1 MNEEQILNYIEED
14 DKLSHEWFIY
24 QGTEDGTIFDFYA
37 EFIRNDLE
45 DQYLAL
51 TIYNDIYYSEAV
63 DLVDSEEY
71 WVLTDDE
78 ADEKAELEAQYFLE
92 NALSEVPNHLHW
104 YFDDDKYISEQLQDR
119 GYLLNVY
126 NGSEDSITLDNG
138 SVFYI
143 YRRNQ
148 YAIRYII

>member
-1 MNEEQILNYIEED
+1 MNEDQILNYIEND

-24 QGTEDGTIFDFYA
+24 QGTENGTIFDFYA

-51 TIYNDIYYSEAV
+51 AINNDIYYSEAI
-63 DLVDSEEY
+63 DLIDSDEY

-78 ADEKAELEAQYFLE
+78 ADEQAELEAQYYAE
-92 NALSEVPNHLHW
+92 EAQQEIPHHLQR
-104 YFDDDKYISEQLQDR
+104 YFNMDLFISDYISDGRGQLLDT
-119 GYLLNVY
+119 Y

-143 YRRNQ
+143 YRRN
-148 YAIRYII
+148 

>member
-1 MNEEQILNYIEED
+1 MNEEQILNYIEND

-24 QGTEDGTIFDFYA
+24 QGSEDGTIFDFYA

-51 TIYNDIYYSEAV
+51 TIYNDIYYFEAV
-63 DLVDSEEY
+63 DLIDSEDY

-78 ADEKAELEAQYFLE
+78 ADDKAELEAQYYLE
-92 NALSEVPNHLHW
+92 DALSQIPHHLQQ
-104 YFDDDKYISEQLQDR
+104 YFDDDKYISDYMSDGR
-119 GYLLNVY
+119 GYLLNPC

-143 YRRNQ
+143 YRRN
-148 YAIRYII
+148 

>member
-1 MNEEQILNYIEED
+1 MNEEQILNYIEDD

-45 DQYLAL
+45 DRYLAL
-51 TIYNDIYYSEAV
+51 AIYNDIYYSEAV
-63 DLVDSEEY
+63 DLVDSEDY
-71 WVLTDDE
+71 WVLTDEE
-78 ADEKAELEAQYFLE
+78 ADEKAELEAEYYLE
-92 NALSEVPNHLHW
+92 DALSQVPDYLHR
-104 YFDDDKYISEQLQDR
+104 YFDDTRYINDYVSNDR
-119 GYLLNVY
+119 GYLLSTY

-143 YRRNQ
+143 YRRN
-148 YAIRYII
+148 

>member
-1 MNEEQILNYIEED
+1 MDEDQILNYIEDD

-51 TIYNDIYYSEAV
+51 AINNDIYYSEAV
-63 DLVDSEEY
+63 DLVDSEDY
-71 WVLTDDE
+71 LVLTDEE
-78 ADEKAELEAQYFLE
+78 ADEKAELAAQYYLE
-92 NALSEVPNHLHW
+92 EALSQVPEHLHR
-104 YFDDDKYISEQLQDR
+104 YFDDDNYISNCISDGR
-119 GYLLNVY
+119 GYLLDTY

-143 YRRNQ
+143 YRRN
-148 YAIRYII
+148 

>member
-1 MNEEQILNYIEED
+1 MNESQILNYIEDD

-51 TIYNDIYYSEAV
+51 AIYKGIYYFEAV
-63 DLVDSEEY
+63 DLIDSEEY

-78 ADEKAELEAQYFLE
+78 ADDKAELEAQYYLE
-92 NALSEVPNHLHW
+92 EALSQVPEHLHR
-104 YFDDDKYISEQLQDR
+104 YFDDDKYISNCISDGR
-119 GYLLNVY
+119 GYLLDTY

-138 SVFYI
+138 LVFYI
-143 YRRNQ
+143 YRRN
-148 YAIRYII
+148 

>member
-1 MNEEQILNYIEED
+1 MNESQILDYIEND

-51 TIYNDIYYSEAV
+51 AINNGIYYSEAV
-63 DLVDSEEY
+63 DLIDSEEY

-78 ADEKAELEAQYFLE
+78 ADEKAELEAQYYLE
-92 NALSEVPNHLHW
+92 DALSQIPHHLQQ
-104 YFDDDKYISEQLQDR
+104 YFDEDIYINDYISDGR
-119 GYLLNVY
+119 GYLLDTY

-143 YRRNQ
+143 YRRN
-148 YAIRYII
+148 

>member
-1 MNEEQILNYIEED
+1 MNESQILNYIEND

-24 QGTEDGTIFDFYA
+24 QGSEDGTIFDFYN
-37 EFIRNDLE
+37 EFIRDDLE

-51 TIYNDIYYSEAV
+51 TIHNDIYYSEAV
-63 DLVDSEEY
+63 DLIYFEEY
-71 WVLTDDE
+71 WVLTDDQ

-92 NALSEVPNHLHW
+92 NALSEVPDYLHR
-104 YFDDDKYISEQLQDR
+104 YFDDDKYISEQIQDR
-119 GYLLNVY
+119 GYLLDTY

-143 YRRNQ
+143 YRRN
-148 YAIRYII
+148 

>member
-1 MNEEQILNYIEED
+1 MNESQILNYIEDD

-24 QGTEDGTIFDFYA
+24 QGSEDGTIFDFYA
-37 EFIRNDLE
+37 EFIRDDLE
-45 DQYLAL
+45 DRYLAL
-51 TIYNDIYYSEAV
+51 TINNHIYYSEAV

-78 ADEKAELEAQYFLE
+78 ANEKAELEAQYFLE
-92 NALSEVPNHLHW
+92 NALSEVPNYLHRF
-104 YFDDDKYISEQLQDR
+104 FDDDKYISEQIQDR
-119 GYLLNVY
+119 GYLLNHY

-143 YRRNQ
+143 YRRN
-148 YAIRYII
+148 

>member
-1 MNEEQILNYIEED
+1 MNEDQILNYIEND

-37 EFIRNDLE
+37 EFIRSDLE

-51 TIYNDIYYSEAV
+51 AINNDIYYSEAV
-63 DLVDSEEY
+63 DLIDSEEY

-78 ADEKAELEAQYFLE
+78 ADEKAELEVRYFLE
-92 NALSEVPNHLHW
+92 NALYEVPNYLHRF
-104 YFDDDKYISEQLQDR
+104 FDDDKYTSEQIQDR
-119 GYLLNVY
+119 GYLLNPY

-143 YRRNQ
+143 YRRN
-148 YAIRYII
+148 

>member
-1 MNEEQILNYIEED
+1 MNEDQILNYIEDD

-24 QGTEDGTIFDFYA
+24 QGSEDGAIFDFYT

-51 TIYNDIYYSEAV
+51 AIYKDIYYFEAV
-63 DLVDSEEY
+63 DLIDSEEY

-78 ADEKAELEAQYFLE
+78 ASDKAELEAQYYLE
-92 NALSEVPNHLHW
+92 DALSQIPHHLQQ
-104 YFDDDKYISEQLQDR
+104 YFDDDKYISDYMSDGR
-119 GYLLNVY
+119 GYLLDTY
-126 NGSEDSITLDNG
+126 NGSEDSITLDND

-143 YRRNQ
+143 YRRN
-148 YAIRYII
+148 

>member
-1 MNEEQILNYIEED
+1 MNEEQILNYIDDD

-24 QGTEDGTIFDFYA
+24 QGSEDGTIFDFYA

-63 DLVDSEEY
+63 DLIDSEEY

-78 ADEKAELEAQYFLE
+78 ADEKAELEAHYLLE
-92 NALSEVPNHLHW
+92 NALSEVPNYLHRF
-104 YFDDDKYISEQLQDR
+104 FDDDKYISEQIQDR
-119 GYLLNVY
+119 GYLLDTY
-126 NGSEDSITLDNG
+126 NGSEDSITLDNDL
-138 SVFYI
+138 VFYI
-143 YRRNQ
+143 YRRN
-148 YAIRYII
+148 

>member
-1 MNEEQILNYIEED
+1 MNESQILNYIED
-14 DKLSHEWFIY
+14 NDKLSHEWFIY

-51 TIYNDIYYSEAV
+51 AIYKDIYYSEAV

-78 ADEKAELEAQYFLE
+78 ADEKAEQEAHYYLED
-92 NALSEVPNHLHW
+92 ALSQVPDHLQQ
-104 YFDDDKYISEQLQDR
+104 YFDDDKYISDYISDGR
-119 GYLLNVY
+119 GYLLNIY

-143 YRRNQ
+143 YRRN
-148 YAIRYII
+148 

>member
-1 MNEEQILNYIEED
+1 MNEDQILNYIEDD

-37 EFIRNDLE
+37 EFIRDNLE

-51 TIYNDIYYSEAV
+51 TIYNDIDYSEAV
-63 DLVDSEEY
+63 DLIDSEEY

-78 ADEKAELEAQYFLE
+78 ADAKAELEAQYHLE
-92 NALSEVPNHLHW
+92 DALDQIPLNLQQ
-104 YFDDDKYISEQLQDR
+104 YFDDDKYISNYISNDR
-119 GYLLNVY
+119 GYLLDTY
-126 NGSEDSITLDNG
+126 NGSEGSITLDNG

-143 YRRNQ
+143 YRRN
-148 YAIRYII
+148 

>member
-1 MNEEQILNYIEED
+1 MNEEQILNYIEND
-14 DKLSHEWFIY
+14 DKLLHEWFIY
-24 QGTEDGTIFDFYA
+24 QGTEDGTIFDFYT

-51 TIYNDIYYSEAV
+51 AINNDIYYSEAV

-71 WVLTDDE
+71 LVLTDDE
-78 ADEKAELEAQYFLE
+78 ADEKAELEAQYYLE
-92 NALSEVPNHLHW
+92 EALSQVPEHLHR
-104 YFDDDKYISEQLQDR
+104 YFDDDKYISDCIFDGR
-119 GYLLNVY
+119 GYLLNIY

-143 YRRNQ
+143 YRR
-148 YAIRYII
+148 Y

>member
-1 MNEEQILNYIEED
+1 MNEDQILNYIEED

-51 TIYNDIYYSEAV
+51 AINNDIYYSEAI
-63 DLVDSEEY
+63 DLIDSEEY

-78 ADEKAELEAQYFLE
+78 AYEKAELEAQYHLE
-92 NALSEVPNHLHW
+92 YALDQIPFSLQQ
-104 YFDDDKYISEQLQDR
+104 YFDDDKYISDYISNGR
-119 GYLLNVY
+119 GYLLNIY
-126 NGSEDSITLDNG
+126 NGYEDSITLDNG

-143 YRRNQ
+143 YRRN
-148 YAIRYII
+148 

>member
-1 MNEEQILNYIEED
+1 MNEDQILNYIEND
-14 DKLSHEWFIY
+14 NKLSHEWFIY

-51 TIYNDIYYSEAV
+51 TIYNDIYYYEAV
-63 DLVDSEEY
+63 NLIDYEEY

-78 ADEKAELEAQYFLE
+78 ADEKAELEAQYLLE
-92 NALSEVPNHLHW
+92 NALSEVPNYLHRF
-104 YFDDDKYISEQLQDR
+104 FDDDKYISEQIQDR
-119 GYLLNVY
+119 GYLLDTY

-143 YRRNQ
+143 YRRN
-148 YAIRYII
+148 

>member
-1 MNEEQILNYIEED
+1 MNEDQILNYIEDD

-45 DQYLAL
+45 DRYLAL
-51 TIYNDIYYSEAV
+51 AISNDIYYSEAV

-78 ADEKAELEAQYFLE
+78 AEEKAEQYAYESAEEAQQE
-92 NALSEVPNHLHW
+92 IPHHLQR
-104 YFDDDKYISEQLQDR
+104 YFDMELFISDYISDGR
-119 GYLLNVY
+119 GQLLNY
-126 NGSEDSITLDNG
+126 YDGSEDSITLDNG

-143 YRRNQ
+143 YRRN
-148 YAIRYII
+148 

>member
-1 MNEEQILNYIEED
+1 MNEDQILNYIEDD

-51 TIYNDIYYSEAV
+51 AISNDIYYSEAV

-78 ADEKAELEAQYFLE
+78 ADEKAEQYAYESAEEAQQEIPHHLQRYFNMEL
-92 NALSEVPNHLHW
+92 
-104 YFDDDKYISEQLQDR
+104 FISGRISDGR
-119 GYLLNVY
+119 GYLLNTHDR
-126 NGSEDSITLDNG
+126 SEDSITLDNG

-143 YRRNQ
+143 YRRN
-148 YAIRYII
+148 

>member
-1 MNEEQILNYIEED
+1 MNEDQILNYIEND

-37 EFIRNDLE
+37 EFIRNNLD

-51 TIYNDIYYSEAV
+51 AIYNDIYYFEAV
-63 DLVDSEEY
+63 DLIDSEEY

-78 ADEKAELEAQYFLE
+78 ADEKAELEAQYYLE
-92 NALSEVPNHLHW
+92 DALSLIPFHLQQ
-104 YFDDDKYISEQLQDR
+104 YFNDSQYISDYISDGR
-119 GYLLNVY
+119 GYLLDTY
-126 NGSEDSITLDNG
+126 NGSENSITLDND

-143 YRRNQ
+143 YRRN
-148 YAIRYII
+148 

>member
-1 MNEEQILNYIEED
+1 MNESQILNYIEDD
-14 DKLSHEWFIY
+14 DKLSHDWFIY
-24 QGTEDGTIFDFYA
+24 QGSEEGTIFDFYA

-45 DQYLAL
+45 DRYLAL

-63 DLVDSEEY
+63 DLIDSEDY

-104 YFDDDKYISEQLQDR
+104 YFDDDKYILEQIQDR
-119 GYLLNVY
+119 GQLLNHY

-143 YRRNQ
+143 YRRN
-148 YAIRYII
+148 

>member
-1 MNEEQILNYIEED
+1 MNEDQILNYIEND

-37 EFIRNDLE
+37 EFIRNDLD

-51 TIYNDIYYSEAV
+51 AIYNDIYYFEAV
-63 DLVDSEEY
+63 DLIDSEEY

-78 ADEKAELEAQYFLE
+78 ADEKAELAAQYYLE
-92 NALSEVPNHLHW
+92 DALSQIPHNLQQ
-104 YFDDDKYISEQLQDR
+104 YFDDDKYISNCISDGR
-119 GYLLNVY
+119 GYLLDTY
-126 NGSEDSITLDNG
+126 NGYEDSITLDND

-143 YRRNQ
+143 YRRN
-148 YAIRYII
+148 

>member
-1 MNEEQILNYIEED
+1 MNESQILNCIEND

-24 QGTEDGTIFDFYA
+24 QGSEDGTIFDFYA
-37 EFIRNDLE
+37 EFIRDDLE

-63 DLVDSEEY
+63 DLVDSKEY

-78 ADEKAELEAQYFLE
+78 ADEKAELEAQYLLE
-92 NALSEVPNHLHW
+92 NALSEVPNYLHRF
-104 YFDDDKYISEQLQDR
+104 FDDDKYISEQIQDR
-119 GYLLNVY
+119 GYLLNHY

-143 YRRNQ
+143 YRRD
-148 YAIRYII
+148 

>member
-1 MNEEQILNYIEED
+1 MNEDQILNYIEDD

-37 EFIRNDLE
+37 EFIRDDLE
-45 DQYLAL
+45 DRYLAL
-51 TIYNDIYYSEAV
+51 TINNDIYYSEAV
-63 DLVDSEEY
+63 DLIDSEEY

-78 ADEKAELEAQYFLE
+78 ADEEAELEAQYRAEEAQQEIPSYLQQ
-92 NALSEVPNHLHW
+92 
-104 YFDDDKYISEQLQDR
+104 YFDIDKYISDKIFENR
-119 GYLLNVY
+119 GWLLDTY

-143 YRRNQ
+143 YRRN
-148 YAIRYII
+148 